1 MNEALIQRLDERTAR
16 VIEIMDKHIEDDKAK
31 FLAVFKK
38 QNEHDIYIAR
48 SSIILGA
55 IVVIAQIV
63 IGAWVKGL
71 F

>member
-1 MNEALIQRLDERTAR
+1 MNESLAQRLDERTAR
-16 VIEIMDKHIEDDKAK
+16 VIEIMDKHIEDDKSK

-38 QNEHDIYIAR
+38 LNEHDIYIAR